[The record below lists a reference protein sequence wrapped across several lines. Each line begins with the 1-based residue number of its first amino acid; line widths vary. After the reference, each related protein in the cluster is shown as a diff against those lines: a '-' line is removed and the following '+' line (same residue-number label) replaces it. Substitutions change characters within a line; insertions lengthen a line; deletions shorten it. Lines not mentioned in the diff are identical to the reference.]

1 MAPTKVK
8 GTYSVDQIT
17 LSNFRCFGEQ
27 QTARLAPLTL
37 LVGENSTGK
46 TSFLALVRAL
56 WDIGYRQR
64 IPDFKEDPYDLGS
77 FDEIAHY
84 RSARGGRADTFLAGF
99 ASRVEPGQ
107 RFGRRQGVRKED
119 VYLFNTTFSRHRT
132 GAAPTQIRIDHIRV
146 DHTRVWVEF
155 HFPNNGVMQVRA
167 GTPGGTWQKVVP
179 EDLASIMDIDQ
190 NQFWLFL
197 NLFSQVALPRGKAE
211 SEWASL
217 EGSTFPSDKDLIE
230 IEACLRFVRGDFTTL
245 VHPPAYASAPVRS
258 KPRRTYDPTRPVRD
272 PEGDY
277 IPMYFADMS
286 FRNETEWT
294 SLQNALDAFGRE
306 AGLFDEISVKP
317 LGKKDSEP
325 FQIQIRKFGGRSKGP
340 PRNLIDVGYGV
351 SQVLPV
357 ITELLGDDAA
367 PLFLLQQPEVH
378 LHPSAQA
385 ALGTL
390 FCQVASPDRQLI
402 VETHSD
408 HLLDRVRTDVRDG
421 TTGLKPDDVSILFF
435 ERGDLDVRI
444 HSLRIDEEGNILGA
458 PAGYRSFFLEE
469 TARSLWKR
477 QSLGT

>member
-1 MAPTKVK
+1 M
-8 GTYSVDQIT
+8 DQII
-17 LSNFRCFGEQ
+17 LSNFRCFREE

-77 FDEIAHY
+77 FDEIAHH
-84 RSARGGRADTFLAGF
+84 RGTRGGRADTFLAGF
-99 ASRVEPGQ
+99 ASRVEPRQ
-107 RFGRRQGVRKED
+107 RIGRKQDRKKD
-119 VYLFNTTFSRHRT
+119 VYRFNTTFSRHRT
-132 GAAPTQIRIDHIRV
+132 GAIPTQIRIDQIRG
-146 DHTRVWVEF
+146 DHARAWVEF
-155 HFPNNGVMQVRA
+155 HFPNNSVMQVRA

-179 EDLASIMDIDQ
+179 EDFAGIMDIDQ
-190 NQFWLFL
+190 NQFWFFL
-197 NLFSQVALPRGKAE
+197 NMFSQVFLPRGSAE
-211 SEWASL
+211 SEWTSL
-217 EGSTFPSDKDLIE
+217 EGSPFPSGKDWIE
-230 IEACLRFVRGDFTTL
+230 IEACLRFARGDVTSRL
-245 VHPPAYASAPVRS
+245 YPPAYASAPVRS

-272 PEGDY
+272 AEGDY
-277 IPMYFADMS
+277 IPMYVADMA
-286 FRNETEWT
+286 FRDETEWA
-294 SLQNALDAFGRE
+294 SLQHALEGFGRE
-306 AGLFDEISVKP
+306 AGLFDEISVRP

-325 FQIQIRKFGGRSKGP
+325 FQIQIRKFGKRSKGP
-340 PRNLIDVGYGV
+340 SRNLIDVGYGV

-408 HLLDRVRTDVRDG
+408 HLLDRVRMDVRDG

-444 HSLRIDEEGNILGA
+444 HSLRIDKEGNILGA
-458 PAGYRSFFLEE
+458 PDGYRRFFMEE
-469 TARSLWKR
+469 TNRSIGL
-477 QSLGT
+477 